1 MKNSILSLN
10 REQKEIYNSIL
21 LAVSH
26 GKTEF
31 SVPNSADMK
40 MVSNLVKI
48 VLGENS
54 EYFYYD
60 NCQINYFSK
69 GFKKTVQLTK
79 WLNTLSIKL
88 YADKFNAQSRNII
101 KEVITKDMSEMQKVL
116 ALHNYLVKNISYFGG
131 IKGFGRYQHYHTA
144 YGAIVE
150 KCAVC
155 EGIAAAYCY
164 LLSLVGIKSTIVNG
178 TTDNSKDFDH
188 AWNIVEVDGK
198 FYHID
203 VTWDLKNK
211 NDDTFPCLDYFS
223 LKDSDLKNRTW
234 NKYMYHSCDFD
245 DMNFFR
251 LTKAIAN
258 SDSELI
264 KIAIRQADQSN
275 GIYLKCPYLSYLK
288 KDAEYCDYLS
298 NIIDSDSTLL
308 SLLQGRLIFRINSEQ
323 SIICVVKN
331 ENQ

>member
-1 MKNSILSLN
+1 MKNSILSLS
-10 REQKEIYNSIL
+10 REQKQIYNSIL
-21 LAVSH
+21 FAVSH

-31 SVPNSADMK
+31 SIPNNSDMK

-69 GFKKTVQLTK
+69 GFKKIVKLTK
-79 WLNTLSIKL
+79 WLNTLSVKL
-88 YADKFNAQSRNII
+88 YIDKFNAQSRNII
-101 KEVITKDMSEMQKVL
+101 NEVVTSDMNEIQKVL

-131 IKGFGRYQHYHTA
+131 IKGFGKYQHYHTA
-144 YGAIVE
+144 YGAIVD

-164 LLSLVGIKSTIVNG
+164 LLSLVGINSTVVNG
-178 TTDNSKDFDH
+178 KTENSKDYDH
-188 AWNIVEVDGK
+188 AWNIVELDGK
-198 FYHID
+198 FFHID

-211 NDDTFPCLDYFS
+211 NDDVFPCLDYFS

-234 NKYMYHSCDFD
+234 NKYMYPSCNFD

-251 LTKAIAN
+251 LTKSVAN

-264 KIAIRQADQSN
+264 KIAIRQASHSN
-275 GIYLKCPYLSYLK
+275 GLYLKCPYLSYLK
-288 KDAEYCDYLS
+288 KDAEYCDYIL
-298 NIIDSDSTLL
+298 NIIDSNSILR
-308 SLLQGRLIFRINSEQ
+308 SLLQGKLVFRANLEQ
-323 SIICVVKN
+323 SIICVGKN
-331 ENQ
+331 QN